1 MLSVQHP
8 PYSPVSA
15 SSIPSGGLY
24 QPSPDY
30 DKAAAAAMM
39 HQSPTA
45 SQGRPS
51 TSRFDSHDDFY
62 DFLDSNRMGDGRPLP
77 MPSAPGSASGNMGGR
92 PPSSSSSHHQQQQQR
107 EGPPAQRLVDQP
119 RPPVTRGGGGP
130 GGPGGGQPQA
140 RSRAPSYG
148 SGSRSEEMLVDKHR
162 RQNSGRPGTAS
173 KGAQTQGGGGGG
185 GPMGPRSPSM
195 SGDRTSSYQN
205 MNGRAPS
212 PGSDHSPA
220 AAGNAIQRLK
230 SPTVV
235 DHVLQPLEKKVN
247 EYAALMDSEEDSV
260 SQLDVEIAMLQ
271 ERRAQAEARFM
282 DAKSKH
288 DEYRRQYADVER
300 ALRGEAPPM
309 PTQST
314 REMAMR
320 QASAQPPQHQM
331 PGQPPHQQMQQPPP
345 QSMNGPPMGRP
356 SMHHDDDLD
365 DLDDDEEFLDD
376 QRRPVSRRITSQQ
389 SFGRSSQGGKKGRFR
404 FSLFGG
410 EK

>member
-30 DKAAAAAMM
+30 DKVAAAMM

-92 PPSSSSSHHQQQQQR
+92 PPSSSSSHHQQQHQQQQ
-107 EGPPAQRLVDQP
+107 GPPPQRLVDQP
-119 RPPVTRGGGGP
+119 RPPVTRGGAGP

-173 KGAQTQGGGGGG
+173 KGAQTQAT
-185 GPMGPRSPSM
+185 PNGPRSPSM
-195 SGDRTSSYQN
+195 SGDRSSSYQN

-271 ERRAQAEARFM
+271 ERRSQAEARFM
-282 DAKSKH
+282 DAKNKH

-320 QASAQPPQHQM
+320 QASAQPPQ
-331 PGQPPHQQMQQPPP
+331 QQQQPPP
-345 QSMNGPPMGRP
+345 SMNGPPMGRP

-376 QRRPVSRRITSQQ
+376 QRRPTSRRITSQQ